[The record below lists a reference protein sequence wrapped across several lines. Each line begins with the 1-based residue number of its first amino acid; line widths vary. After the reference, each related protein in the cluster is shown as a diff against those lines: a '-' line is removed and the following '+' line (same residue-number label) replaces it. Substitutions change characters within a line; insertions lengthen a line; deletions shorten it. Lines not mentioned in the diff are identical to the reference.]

1 MTLCLSLEFA
11 ERFGGR
17 FRLSVKGADAS
28 LHYIIHIP
36 TLLRI
41 CESVGLQMISISNFL
56 DFHRE
61 HKYAFRES
69 LKSMNIPSDLVGGRV
84 PEADLLSLYA
94 TFIFEK
100 NASVP
105 DVLQSST
112 LLTSS

>member
-61 HKYAFRES
+61 HKHAFRGS
-69 LKSMNIPSDLVGGRV
+69 LKSMNIPSDLISGRV
-84 PEADLLSLYA
+84 PEADLLS
-94 TFIFEK
+94 
-100 NASVP
+100 
-105 DVLQSST
+105 
-112 LLTSS
+112 